1 LPHPLCTVNL
11 RRAHNFGRLDTPAGS
26 QPCWTNGYVKVD
38 GDAVMMDRRQFVQ
51 AAAAGFSAPM
61 VSSAGD
67 VTAQSSPPSARTLP
81 PDSGLFNGF
90 EARWIRTQGADI
102 FLRHGGK
109 GPPLLLLHGNPLTHA
124 SWHKVAGTLASRFH
138 VVAADLRGYGD
149 SVGPAEGGANH
160 VNYSF
165 RAMAQDQV
173 DVMAALGY
181 ERFFLAG
188 HDRGARTAHRLALD
202 HPAAVRKVALLDIV
216 PTRYVWEHTTREWA
230 LGSWHWPFMAQP
242 EEMFERMIAAI
253 PPREFVVRHL
263 GRTGTPTFFDE
274 RALNEYVR
282 CFTRKTIHGSCED
295 YRAGATIDLEHDNAD
310 HRAGRKVS
318 VPTLVLWGRRSGV
331 GMLYGDVLS
340 IWREAATEVT
350 GGPLETGHY
359 PAEEAAESVIDA
371 FERFFV

>member
-1 LPHPLCTVNL
+1 MMN
-11 RRAHNFGRLDTPAGS
+11 RRE
-26 QPCWTNGYVKVD
+26 
-38 GDAVMMDRRQFVQ
+38 FVS
-51 AAAAGFSAPM
+51 ATAAGLSVPI
-61 VSSAGD
+61 VSSAHDGS
-67 VTAQSSPPSARTLP
+67 AQSSPPSARPLP
-81 PDSGLFNGF
+81 PDSGLFTGF
-90 EARWIRTQGADI
+90 EGRWVRTRGAEI
-102 FLRHGGK
+102 FLRHGGE

-124 SWHKVAGTLASRFH
+124 SWHKVAGRLARRFH

-149 SVGPAEGGANH
+149 SVGPAEGGPNH

-202 HPAAVRKVALLDIV
+202 HAPAVRKVALLDIV
-216 PTRYVWEHTTREWA
+216 PTRHVWEHPSRDWA

-253 PPREFVVRHL
+253 PAREFVVRHL
-263 GRTGTPTFFDE
+263 GRTGVPTFFDE

-295 YRAGATIDLEHDNAD
+295 YRAAATIDLEHDNAD
-310 HRAGRKVS
+310 DKAGRKIS
-318 VPTLVLWGRRSGV
+318 MPTLVLWGRRSGV
-331 GMLYGDVLS
+331 GTLYGDVLS
-340 IWREAATEVT
+340 IWRDAATEVT
-350 GGPLETGHY
+350 GGPLATGHY
-359 PAEEAAESVIDA
+359 PAEEDPESVIDA